1 MVGKQFNHQPNGEEL
16 LTDALMMETSEAIYV
31 EEMVL
36 DLMFQPEDLSHLTDG
51 EETINSASKEQL
63 AQDLMLLKVMKDAT
77 IKKLNVDTNVSN
89 TEEKLPPA
97 QSVIGEFKE
106 LLLPLKKV
114 GVLKEME
121 EQLMLMQI
129 IMTQTENG
137 YQLLEELLEII
148 TSLLLLMFKFLI
160 MDYHVLTLTTILK
173 ILKDII
179 DYQLQLELDVSQVL
193 ITMLQKLIHL
203 VNGTGMNTTLLKKLL
218 KMLMQMT
225 T

>member
-36 DLMFQPEDLSHLTDG
+36 DLMFQPEVLSHLTDG

-63 AQDLMLLKVMKDAT
+63 VQDSMLLKVMKDVT
-77 IKKLNVDTNVSN
+77 IKKHNVDTNVSN

-106 LLLPLKKV
+106 LLLPLKLV
-114 GVLKEME
+114 GLLEV
-121 EQLMLMQI
+121 QLLLMQI
-129 IMTQTENG
+129 MTTQTENG
-137 YQLLEELLEII
+137 YQPLEELLEII

-179 DYQLQLELDVSQVL
+179 DYQLQLVLDVYQVL
-193 ITMLQKLIHL
+193 ITMLQKLIPL

>member
-16 LTDALMMETSEAIYV
+16 LTDALMMETSEATYV

-36 DLMFQPEDLSHLTDG
+36 DLMFQPEVLSHLTDG
-51 EETINSASKEQL
+51 EETTNSASKEQL
-63 AQDLMLLKVMKDAT
+63 VQDLMLLKVMKDVT
-77 IKKLNVDTNVSN
+77 IKKHNVDTNVSN

-106 LLLPLKKV
+106 LLLPLKLAGLLEV
-114 GVLKEME
+114 QLL
-121 EQLMLMQI
+121 LML
-129 IMTQTENG
+129 IMTTQTENG

-173 ILKDII
+173 ILKDIT

>member
-16 LTDALMMETSEAIYV
+16 LTDALMMETSEATYV

-36 DLMFQPEDLSHLTDG
+36 DLMFQPEVLSHLTDG

-63 AQDLMLLKVMKDAT
+63 VQDLMLLKVMKDVT
-77 IKKLNVDTNVSN
+77 IKKHNVGTNVSN

-106 LLLPLKKV
+106 LLLPLKLAGLLEV
-114 GVLKEME
+114 
-121 EQLMLMQI
+121 QLLLMQI
-129 IMTQTENG
+129 MTTQTENG
-137 YQLLEELLEII
+137 YQLLEELPEII

-179 DYQLQLELDVSQVL
+179 DYQLQLVLDVYQVL

-218 KMLMQMT
+218 KMLMLMT

>member
-16 LTDALMMETSEAIYV
+16 LTDALMMETSEATYV

-36 DLMFQPEDLSHLTDG
+36 DLMFQPEVLSHLTDG
-51 EETINSASKEQL
+51 EETTNSASKEQL
-63 AQDLMLLKVMKDAT
+63 VQDLMLLKVMKDVT
-77 IKKLNVDTNVSN
+77 IKKHNVDTNVSN

-106 LLLPLKKV
+106 LLLPLKLAGLLEV
-114 GVLKEME
+114 QLL
-121 EQLMLMQI
+121 LML
-129 IMTQTENG
+129 IMTTQTENG

-179 DYQLQLELDVSQVL
+179 DYQLQLVLDVYQVL

>member
-1 MVGKQFNHQPNGEEL
+1 MVGKQSNHQPNGEEL

-36 DLMFQPEDLSHLTDG
+36 DLMFQPEVLSHLTDG

-63 AQDLMLLKVMKDAT
+63 VQDSMLLKVMKDVT
-77 IKKLNVDTNVSN
+77 IKKHNVDTNVSN

-106 LLLPLKKV
+106 LLLPLKLV
-114 GVLKEME
+114 GLLEV
-121 EQLMLMQI
+121 QLLLMQI
-129 IMTQTENG
+129 MTTQTENG
-137 YQLLEELLEII
+137 PQSLEELLEII

-179 DYQLQLELDVSQVL
+179 DYQLQLVLDVYQVL

>member
-1 MVGKQFNHQPNGEEL
+1 MVGKQSNHQPNGEEL

-36 DLMFQPEDLSHLTDG
+36 DLMFQPEVLSHLTDG

-63 AQDLMLLKVMKDAT
+63 VQDSMLLKVMKDVT
-77 IKKLNVDTNVSN
+77 IKKHNVDTNVSN

-106 LLLPLKKV
+106 LLLPLKLV
-114 GVLKEME
+114 GLLEV
-121 EQLMLMQI
+121 QLLLMQI
-129 IMTQTENG
+129 MTTQTENG
-137 YQLLEELLEII
+137 PQSLEELLEII

-179 DYQLQLELDVSQVL
+179 DYQLQLVLDVYQVQ

>member
-36 DLMFQPEDLSHLTDG
+36 DLMFQPEVLSHLTDG

-63 AQDLMLLKVMKDAT
+63 VQDLMLLKVMKDVT
-77 IKKLNVDTNVSN
+77 IKKHNVGTNVSN

-106 LLLPLKKV
+106 LLLPLKLAGLLEV
-114 GVLKEME
+114 
-121 EQLMLMQI
+121 QLLLMQI
-129 IMTQTENG
+129 MTTQTENG
-137 YQLLEELLEII
+137 PQSLEELLEII

-179 DYQLQLELDVSQVL
+179 DYQLQLVLDVYQVL

>member
-16 LTDALMMETSEAIYV
+16 LTDALMMETSEATYV

-36 DLMFQPEDLSHLTDG
+36 DLMFQPEVLSHLTDG

-63 AQDLMLLKVMKDAT
+63 VQDLMLLKVMKDVT
-77 IKKLNVDTNVSN
+77 IKKHNVGTNVSN

-106 LLLPLKKV
+106 LLLPLKLAGLLEV
-114 GVLKEME
+114 
-121 EQLMLMQI
+121 QLLLMQI
-129 IMTQTENG
+129 MTTQTENG

-179 DYQLQLELDVSQVL
+179 DYQLQLVLDVYQVL

-218 KMLMQMT
+218 KMLMLMT

>member
-36 DLMFQPEDLSHLTDG
+36 DLMFQPEVLSHLTDG

-63 AQDLMLLKVMKDAT
+63 VQDSMLLKVMKDVT
-77 IKKLNVDTNVSN
+77 IKKHNVDTNVSN

-97 QSVIGEFKE
+97 QSVIGEFRE
-106 LLLPLKKV
+106 LLLPLKLV
-114 GVLKEME
+114 GLLEV
-121 EQLMLMQI
+121 QLLLMQI
-129 IMTQTENG
+129 MTTQTENG
-137 YQLLEELLEII
+137 YQPLEELLEII

-179 DYQLQLELDVSQVL
+179 DYQLQLVLDVYQVL
-193 ITMLQKLIHL
+193 ITMLQKLIPL

>member
-1 MVGKQFNHQPNGEEL
+1 MVGKQSNHQLNGEEL

-36 DLMFQPEDLSHLTDG
+36 DLMFQPEVLSHLTDG

-63 AQDLMLLKVMKDAT
+63 VQDSMLLKVMKDVT
-77 IKKLNVDTNVSN
+77 IKKHNVDTNVSN

-106 LLLPLKKV
+106 LLLPLKLV
-114 GVLKEME
+114 GLLEV
-121 EQLMLMQI
+121 QLLLMQI
-129 IMTQTENG
+129 MTTQTENG
-137 YQLLEELLEII
+137 PQSLEELLEII

-179 DYQLQLELDVSQVL
+179 DYQLQLVLDVYQVQ